1 MYMFT
6 TLLAL
11 VASVLCTRYVIMN
24 YVENDSIDWFMLILG
39 IVNAIFFVV
48 DFKDYLIK

>member
-1 MYMFT
+1 MYIST
-6 TLLAL
+6 TLLSI
-11 VASVLCTRYVIMN
+11 VAFVLCTIYVIMN